1 MLSDGDDLLSQ
12 LSCEL
17 GLSDLIGSVTDSV
30 TDSPVLSDERTTN
43 LYDHFLPSE
52 DMEDNNLFNELIY
65 NEGRLLKFQFICFVW
80 MIFLID
86 FR

>member
-17 GLSDLIGSVTDSV
+17 GLSDLIGSV

-65 NEGRLLKFQFICFVW
+65 NEGRFLKFQFICFVW